1 MRRVSNARLAIAD
14 QHVSQR
20 RAANDFC
27 RPPIGCGPAEQEPN
41 NNCLFKLEIYGL
53 CFIGEIA

>member
-14 QHVSQR
+14 QHASRR

-27 RPPIGCGPAEQEPN
+27 RPPFACSREEQETN
-41 NNCLFKLEIYGL
+41 NNCLSKLEICGL